1 MKNYWKK
8 VKKWNHGTDGLK
20 RFEEIKKKFKGSN
33 KYMLTLGIEDIND
46 LIQMV
51 DLLIKRNSIENGN
64 LKELRIFFKDERI
77 LIIKTNRIF
86 VHKETLECFDN
97 ERNLWFTFNFNEI
110 IYYTLEKVGE
120 GNVWSNIFSWR
131 NNS

>member
-1 MKNYWKK
+1 
-8 VKKWNHGTDGLK
+8 
-20 RFEEIKKKFKGSN
+20 
-33 KYMLTLGIEDIND
+33 MLTLEIEDIKD

-77 LIIKTNRIF
+77 LIIKTNRII
-86 VHKETLECFDN
+86 VDKETLKCFDN

-110 IYYTLEKVGE
+110 IYYTIEHLQEN
-120 GNVWSNIFSWR
+120 GNHIPNID
-131 NNS
+131 

>member
-1 MKNYWKK
+1 MYNEQK
-8 VKKWNHGTDGLK
+8 HLLK
-20 RFEEIKKKFKGSN
+20 
-33 KYMLTLGIEDIND
+33 YEDVED

-86 VHKETLECFDN
+86 VGKETLVCFDN
-97 ERNLWFTFNFNEI
+97 ERNLWFTFNLNEI
-110 IYYTLEKVGE
+110 IYYTLAKVGE
-120 GNVWSNIFSWR
+120 ENV
-131 NNS
+131 

>member
-1 MKNYWKK
+1 M
-8 VKKWNHGTDGLK
+8 K
-20 RFEEIKKKFKGSN
+20 RFEEIKKLHENFACGN
-33 KYMLTLGIEDIND
+33 EEIDD

-77 LIIKTNRIF
+77 LKITTNRIITD
-86 VHKETLECFDN
+86 KEILECFDN

-110 IYYTLEKVGE
+110 IYYTIEKVGE
-120 GNVWSNIFSWR
+120 NNV
-131 NNS
+131 

>member
-1 MKNYWKK
+1 MKQ
-8 VKKWNHGTDGLK
+8 WNHGTDALK
-20 RFEEIKKKFKGSN
+20 RFEEIKNKFKGSN
-33 KYMLTLGIEDIND
+33 KYMLTLETKDVDD

-77 LIIKTNRIF
+77 LIIKTNRII

-97 ERNLWFTFNFNEI
+97 ERNLYFIFNFNEI
-110 IYYTLEKVGE
+110 IYYTIEKVGE
-120 GNVWSNIFSWR
+120 GNVWSNLFNGR
-131 NNS
+131 NHS